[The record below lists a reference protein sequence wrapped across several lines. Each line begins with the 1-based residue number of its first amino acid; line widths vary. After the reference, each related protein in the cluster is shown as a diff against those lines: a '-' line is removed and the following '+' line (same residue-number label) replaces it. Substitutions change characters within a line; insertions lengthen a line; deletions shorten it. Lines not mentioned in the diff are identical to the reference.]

1 MQFLQEIYETL
12 TKQIPE
18 ATDTAASG

>member
-12 TKQIPE
+12 KEQIPE